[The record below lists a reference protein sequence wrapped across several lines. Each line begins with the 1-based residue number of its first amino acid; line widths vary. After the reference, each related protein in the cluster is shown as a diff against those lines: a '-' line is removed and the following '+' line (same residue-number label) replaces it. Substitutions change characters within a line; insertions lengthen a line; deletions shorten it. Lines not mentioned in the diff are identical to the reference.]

1 MRLGVI
7 LVLGC
12 CWLLSSPTRAEE
24 TSPVVSS
31 IRIVGYQRVDE
42 DAIRLV
48 IRSQPG
54 RPLSAAQVADDIRA
68 VFGLGF
74 FADVRA
80 VLEEG
85 NEGAVLTFEVVEKPS
100 IAEIVFRGQKELDL
114 DKIKEVVDIQPMSVL
129 DTTRIRKNVEKIK
142 DLYVEKGFF
151 LAEVGF
157 TLQTL
162 KNNRVRL
169 IFLIEE
175 RSKVQVKRIT
185 IVGNEAVSDEELK
198 DGMETREGN
207 WFSWL
212 TSFGTYKEEAL
223 KRDLNRI
230 SDYYYNHGYINVK
243 VGDPLVE
250 INPARDGLYISI
262 PVEEGLQYRFGNLSF
277 AGDLLVPDEA
287 LLQEIERA
295 QGERDPALALPQ
307 DLQRELGKSFSED
320 EQRRM
325 MREVLEE
332 LRQAAETRRKEKIF
346 EEDEPP
352 RRVADTPREKLR
364 AEVLRLLKVRI
375 LEQMLL
381 VKTGEIF
388 NRMML
393 GMTMFRI
400 QDSYK
405 DRGYA
410 YVEVVPQTRIDPV
423 ARVVDLTFDIQRG
436 LKVYIERIEIRGN
449 LKTRDNVIRRQMRL
463 YEGELYSGTGREMS
477 ERRINQ
483 LGFFE
488 KVELAENRGSGPDRI
503 VIVVTVKERPTGTF
517 QIGAGFSSVENFIA
531 TAQISQENLFGR
543 GQTLALMAQ
552 LSSLRQFFSLNFVD
566 PYFLDTSWY
575 FAFSVYNMQLDY
587 YSFVREASGGNLT
600 WGYEFIDNWRISTTY
615 TLEYVNTTTHSEEGM
630 RIHNMTSSGWTSA
643 IQLTLQWDTRDNR
656 LFPSSGHLLQ
666 GSVEH
671 ASPYTLSQNVF
682 TRYSGVA
689 RWYFPLFWGV
699 IIKTNLSL
707 GYIASAAGYQIPI
720 FERYMLGGIYT
731 IRGYE
736 PRSIGPE
743 RLAGLYGRD
752 PESPLGTYNAG
763 GNKQLI
769 GNVELEFPIFPQ
781 VNIRGVVFLDAG
793 NSYAEGVNLFTET
806 VNPSTHN
813 KETFAG
819 LYWSTGFG
827 FRWFSP
833 IGPLRFEWGIPLTRR
848 PGDKDILFEFTI
860 GNFF

>member
-7 LVLGC
+7 LLLGC
-12 CWLLSSPTRAEE
+12 CWLPFSSAQAQETPT
-24 TSPVVSS
+24 VVSA
-31 IRIVGYQRVDE
+31 IRISGQHRVDE

-54 RPLSAAQVADDIRA
+54 RPLSASQIADDVRA

-74 FADVRA
+74 FADVRV

-85 NEGAVLTFEVVEKPS
+85 GQGAVLIFEVVEKPS
-100 IAEIVFRGQKELDL
+100 IAEIVYRGQKELDL

-151 LAEVGF
+151 LAEVAF

-185 IVGNEAVSDEELK
+185 IVGNEAVSDEEIK

-287 LLQEIERA
+287 LLKEIERA
-295 QGERDPALALPQ
+295 QGERDSVFLALPQ
-307 DLQRELGKSFSED
+307 EVQRELGKSLSED
-320 EQRRM
+320 DLRRM
-325 MREVLEE
+325 MHEVLEE
-332 LRQAAETRRKEKIF
+332 LQRQVETRRQEKIF

-352 RRVADTPREKLR
+352 RQVADTPREKLR
-364 AEVLRLLKVRI
+364 SAVLRLLKVRI

-463 YEGELYSGTGREMS
+463 YEGELY
-477 ERRINQ
+477 
-483 LGFFE
+483 
-488 KVELAENRGSGPDRI
+488 
-503 VIVVTVKERPTGTF
+503 
-517 QIGAGFSSVENFIA
+517 
-531 TAQISQENLFGR
+531 
-543 GQTLALMAQ
+543 
-552 LSSLRQFFSLNFVD
+552 
-566 PYFLDTSWY
+566 
-575 FAFSVYNMQLDY
+575 
-587 YSFVREASGGNLT
+587 
-600 WGYEFIDNWRISTTY
+600 
-615 TLEYVNTTTHSEEGM
+615 
-630 RIHNMTSSGWTSA
+630 
-643 IQLTLQWDTRDNR
+643 
-656 LFPSSGHLLQ
+656 
-666 GSVEH
+666 
-671 ASPYTLSQNVF
+671 
-682 TRYSGVA
+682 
-689 RWYFPLFWGV
+689 
-699 IIKTNLSL
+699 
-707 GYIASAAGYQIPI
+707 
-720 FERYMLGGIYT
+720 
-731 IRGYE
+731 
-736 PRSIGPE
+736 
-743 RLAGLYGRD
+743 
-752 PESPLGTYNAG
+752 
-763 GNKQLI
+763 
-769 GNVELEFPIFPQ
+769 
-781 VNIRGVVFLDAG
+781 
-793 NSYAEGVNLFTET
+793 
-806 VNPSTHN
+806 
-813 KETFAG
+813 
-819 LYWSTGFG
+819 
-827 FRWFSP
+827 
-833 IGPLRFEWGIPLTRR
+833 
-848 PGDKDILFEFTI
+848 
-860 GNFF
+860 

>member
-1 MRLGVI
+1 MRLGAI
-7 LVLGC
+7 LWLGC
-12 CWLLSSPTRAEE
+12 VLAFGSARAQEAPA
-24 TSPVVSS
+24 TISAV
-31 IRIVGYQRVDE
+31 RIAGQQRVDE
-42 DAIRLV
+42 DAIRMV

-54 RPLSAAQVADDIRA
+54 RELSASQVAEDIRA

-74 FADVRA
+74 FSDVRV
-80 VLEEG
+80 VLQEEPQ
-85 NEGAVLTFEVVEKPS
+85 GAVLVFEVVEKPS
-100 IAEIVFRGQKELDL
+100 ISEIVFRGQKELDL
-114 DKIKEVVDIQPMSVL
+114 DKIKEVVDIQPTSVL
-129 DTTRIRKNVEKIK
+129 DTTRIRKNAEKIK

-157 TLQTL
+157 TLQPL

-185 IVGNEAVSDEELK
+185 IVGNEAVSDQELK

-223 KRDLNRI
+223 KRDLSRI

-243 VGDPLVE
+243 VGEPLVE
-250 INPARDGLYISI
+250 INPARDGLYITI

-287 LLQEIERA
+287 LILEIDKALGDPERM
-295 QGERDPALALPQ
+295 PALSPEL
-307 DLQRELGKSFSED
+307 LRELGKSLSEAD
-320 EQRRM
+320 LGRIQR
-325 MREVLEE
+325 ETLEE
-332 LRQAAETRRKEKIF
+332 LRREAEGRRREKIF
-346 EEDEPP
+346 EEDQPP
-352 RRVADTPREKLR
+352 RRSADTPREKIR
-364 AEVLRLLKVRI
+364 AAMLSQLKVRV
-375 LEQMLL
+375 LEGMLL
-381 VKTGEIF
+381 IRPGEIF

-400 QDSYK
+400 QDTYK

-423 ARVVDLTFDIQRG
+423 SRVVDLTFDIQRG
-436 LKVYIERIEIRGN
+436 LKVYIERIEIKGN

-488 KVELAENRGSGPDRI
+488 KVEIAENRGSGPDRI

-600 WGYEFIDNWRISTTY
+600 WGYEFIDNWRVSATY
-615 TLEYVNTTTHSEEGM
+615 TLEHVNTTTHSASGM
-630 RIHNMTSSGWTSA
+630 RIYNMTSSGWTSA
-643 IQLTLQWDTRDNR
+643 LQLTLQWDTRDNR
-656 LFPSSGHLLQ
+656 LFPTSGHLLQ
-666 GSVEH
+666 GSIEH
-671 ASPYTLSQNVF
+671 ASPYTLSENVF

-689 RWYFPLFWGV
+689 RWYFPLFWGFV
-699 IIKTNLSL
+699 IKTNLSL
-707 GYIASAAGYQIPI
+707 GYIASASGYQIPI

-763 GNKQLI
+763 GNKQII

-781 VNIRGVVFLDAG
+781 VNIRGVIFLDAG
-793 NSYAEGVNLFTET
+793 NSYAEGVNLFSDTYD
-806 VNPSTHN
+806 PSTHG
-813 KETFAG
+813 KQTFAG
-819 LYWSTGFG
+819 LFWSTGFG